1 MKVLARIVSYLF
13 HPLLF
18 PTYGLLLLLAAN
30 PNRFG
35 PFGEKLH
42 IVWLIIIFALT
53 FLFPAVWLL
62 MMKRLEMIDSLNL
75 ETTKERIV
83 PLIATAT
90 FYLWTAWMF
99 KSNVNMKIP
108 TDKLIFYMMLG
119 SCFTIFMA
127 LCINIFMKISLHTLG
142 SGNLLGIILPLI
154 RISTFDL
161 RFVFVTLILVAGVI
175 GTSRLILKAHS
186 PREIFTGYFIG
197 FTGQFI
203 AFTIIPKF
211 F

>member
-1 MKVLARIVSYLF
+1 MKIIARIVSYIF

-18 PTYGLLLLLAAN
+18 PTYGLLLLLATN

-35 PFGEKLH
+35 HLGEKLH
-42 IVWLIIIFALT
+42 IVWFIIIFALT

-83 PLIATAT
+83 PFIATAT
-90 FYLWTAWMF
+90 FYLWTTWMF
-99 KSNVNMKIP
+99 KSNVHLKIP

-127 LCINIFMKISLHTLG
+127 LVMNIFMKVSLHTLG
-142 SGNLLGIILPLI
+142 AGNLLGIILPI
-154 RISTFDL
+154 VNSSTYDL
-161 RFVFVTLILVAGVI
+161 RFVFVALILLAGII
-175 GTSRLILKAHS
+175 GAARLILKAHTE
-186 PREIFTGYFIG
+186 REVFTGYFLG
-197 FTGQFI
+197 FTGQFV
-203 AFTIIPKF
+203 AFIIIPKLF
-211 F
+211 

>member
-1 MKVLARIVSYLF
+1 MKVLARIVSYVF

-18 PTYGLLLLLAAN
+18 PTYGLLMLLAAN

-142 SGNLLGIILPLI
+142 AGNLLGIMLPLI

-161 RFVFVTLILVAGVI
+161 RFVFVALILVAGII
-175 GTSRLILKAHS
+175 GASRLILKAHNQ
-186 PREIFTGYFIG
+186 REIFTGYFVG